1 MLTNQII
8 QSTMDELHAVTG
20 VDFFIYDIESGFLA
34 ATSQDKPFDDNVAEA
49 FASSSSDM
57 QSINGANFFKI
68 MDDGEAIYTLISTG
82 PADMSLMMGKVLVS
96 QLSQLI
102 VAYKERYDRNN
113 FFQNLILDNMLL
125 VDIYNKALKLHINNE
140 VCRMVYMIETKNDT
154 DGIVGELLKS
164 MFVEQGGN
172 YITAIDEKSL
182 ILVKEMPEGSS
193 RKDFD
198 EIANTIVDML
208 GSEAMIRVRVSYG
221 LPVNELKEVSKC
233 YKEAKMAMD
242 VGEIFYSQKTILS
255 YETLGIGRLIY
266 QLPISLCKIFVN
278 EVFGD
283 YAPSSID
290 EETLITVN
298 TLFEN
303 NMNMSETAKQL
314 FIHRNTLAYRM
325 EKLQNKINLDMKVF
339 DDALTFKIAMMVVDY
354 INYLEKNENN

>member
-8 QSTMDELHAVTG
+8 QNTMDELHEVTG
-20 VDFFIYDIESGFLA
+20 VDFFIYDTESGFLA
-34 ATSQDKPFDDNVAEA
+34 STSEDKPFDDNVAEA
-49 FASSSSDM
+49 FAGSSSDS
-57 QSINGANFFKI
+57 QSISGANFFKI
-68 MDDGEAIYTLISTG
+68 MDEGEPVYILISTG
-82 PADMSLMMGKVLVS
+82 PAEISLMMGRVLVS
-96 QLSQLI
+96 QLGQLL
-102 VAYKERYDRNN
+102 VAYKERYDRNS

-125 VDIYNKALKLHINNE
+125 VDIYNRAQKLHVNNE
-140 VCRMVYMIETKNDT
+140 VRRMVYMIETKNDT
-154 DGIVGELLKS
+154 DGIAGELLKS

-172 YITAIDEKSL
+172 YITAIDEKNL
-182 ILVKEMPEGSS
+182 ILIKEMPDSTS
-193 RKDFD
+193 REDYD
-198 EIANTIVDML
+198 EVANTIVDML
-208 GSEAMIRVRVSYG
+208 GSEAMVRVRVSYG
-221 LPVNELKEVSKC
+221 LPVDELKEVSKC

-266 QLPISLCKIFVN
+266 QLPVSLCKIFVN

-283 YAPSSID
+283 CSPSTID

-314 FIHRNTLAYRM
+314 YIHRNTLAYRM
-325 EKLQNKINLDMKVF
+325 EKLQNKIHLDMKVF

-354 INYLEKNENN
+354 INYLEEHDK

>member
-8 QSTMDELHAVTG
+8 QNAMDELHELTG
-20 VDFFIYDIESGFLA
+20 VDFFIYDVENGFLT
-34 ATSQDKPFDDNVAEA
+34 ATSDDRPFDDNVAEA
-49 FASSSSDM
+49 FAGASTDS
-57 QSINGANFFKI
+57 QSINNCNFFKI
-68 MDDGEAIYTLISTG
+68 MDDGEPAYILISTG
-82 PADMSLMMGKVLVS
+82 ADESAYLMGKILVN

-102 VAYKERYDRNN
+102 IAYKERYDRNS

-125 VDIYNKALKLHINNE
+125 VDIYNKAQKLHINNE
-140 VCRMVYMIETKNDT
+140 IRRMVYMIETKNDT

-182 ILVKEMPEGSS
+182 ILIKEMPEATGRESY
-193 RKDFD
+193 D
-198 EIANTIVDML
+198 EVANTIVDML

-266 QLPISLCKIFVN
+266 QLPVSLCKIFIN

-283 YAPSSID
+283 YSPDAID

-314 FIHRNTLAYRM
+314 YIHRNTLAYRM
-325 EKLQNKINLDMKVF
+325 EKLQSKIHLDMKVF

-354 INYLEKNENN
+354 INYLENNEK